1 MDITDST
8 IRILVPIKLK
18 RKGYRKLVISPD
30 SAPALA
36 TARQDATL
44 MNGIAKAWRWQALY
58 DRGDFS
64 CLGDFAEKHKI
75 NKSYAARIMRLN
87 ILAPDIRMA
96 IMDGTQPKD
105 LQLANL
111 LHPFPEDWQAQ
122 RRKFGFTTGD
132 GNGSAQA

>member
-1 MDITDST
+1 MDITDSA

-58 DRGDFS
+58 ERGGFS

-105 LQLANL
+105 LQLADL

-122 RRKFGFTTGD
+122 RSKFGFTKGD
-132 GNGSAQA
+132 GNSSAQA